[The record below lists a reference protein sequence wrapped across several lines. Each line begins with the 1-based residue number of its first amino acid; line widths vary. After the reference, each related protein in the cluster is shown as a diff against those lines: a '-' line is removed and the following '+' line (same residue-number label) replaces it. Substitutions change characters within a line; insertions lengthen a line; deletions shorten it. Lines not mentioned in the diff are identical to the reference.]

1 MIKSFFYIRKK
12 IFLNLVKLGC
22 YLNIPFLSALGIYLS
37 LYKSKKIKFEKNSKK
52 TAIVFYKSGGIQ
64 DLESAFVNSKSKN
77 KIFYLHREL
86 FRELNYFFIRNYSQ
100 SIVEYKNSKKNS
112 QYQIFLENFI
122 NWLNKFLNEI
132 YKLGPLNEDL
142 LKFSSQEIFL
152 LNQIQNKKNIDTQEL
167 FDDNK
172 KFFSRAQFYRYL
184 AKLKKENL
192 ISIKN
197 TKIEI
202 AN

>member
-1 MIKSFFYIRKK
+1 MAIK
-12 IFLNLVKLGC
+12 
-22 YLNIPFLSALGIYLS
+22 
-37 LYKSKKIKFEKNSKK
+37 KF
-52 TAIVFYKSGGIQ
+52 
-64 DLESAFVNSKSKN
+64 
-77 KIFYLHREL
+77 
-86 FRELNYFFIRNYSQ
+86 
-100 SIVEYKNSKKNS
+100 
-112 QYQIFLENFI
+112 
-122 NWLNKFLNEI
+122 NKFLNEI